1 VLGHPRTAIMLSCVE
16 LPPNTFPP
24 LYSES
29 TLANGGSVVDVVKN
43 CGLAPVRFEPASS
56 TRTLLEVF
64 ADNWFARR
72 QPDHL
77 AGKMKFLPEVPPPTM
92 IYVNV
97 PLTFAGIVLSNILSL
112 IGVPIEFTKNRDKPY
127 EYVHLKIVV
136 VYQTKFLPFEALN
149 YDGSRYFR
157 AKY

>member
-1 VLGHPRTAIMLSCVE
+1 
-16 LPPNTFPP
+16 
-24 LYSES
+24 
-29 TLANGGSVVDVVKN
+29 
-43 CGLAPVRFEPASS
+43 LAPVRFEPASS